1 MSDDD
6 KRHTRQTPIRTAWL
20 IWASMLGLLAVY
32 ILSAR
37 FCGSQIRGLVD
48 LNAYIIPIRTV
59 LYLVALATFPFINLL
74 RRKMAR
80 YPSRRRWHHD
90 RQIQA
95 ARYDR
100 YYLTVVTL
108 SLVLAE
114 SIAAWGFVLFIF
126 GDNLQTLYLFC
137 GMSALAMVLYR
148 PKTDELEQLKGV
160 KE

>member
-1 MSDDD
+1 MSDGN
-6 KRHTRQTPIRTAWL
+6 KRRTRQTQIRTAWL
-20 IWASMLGLLAVY
+20 IWASMLSMLAVY
-32 ILSAR
+32 VLIAR
-37 FCGSQIRGLVD
+37 FWGSQIRGLID
-48 LNAYIIPIRTV
+48 LSEYIIPLRTAF
-59 LYLVALATFPFINLL
+59 YLVALATFPFINLL

-90 RQIQA
+90 GHIRA

-108 SLVLAE
+108 SLALAE
-114 SIAAWGFVLFIF
+114 SIGALGFVLFIL

-148 PKTDELEQLKGV
+148 PKTDELEQLKAMKG
-160 KE
+160 